1 MPSAAV
7 ASSAPAEE
15 PDPAPIAA
23 FASLPILGVS
33 TRFEHAGAKWPRAG
47 IPDVVGVRNVQRL
60 TAGGAYG
67 YRVMWPCHGFPP
79 LFGPRRSLLLA
90 EARCYMEQCLATRV
104 YRRRVST
111 LVARQ

>member
-23 FASLPILGVS
+23 FASLPILGVP
-33 TRFEHAGAKWPRAG
+33 TRFEHAGAKWPRAD

-90 EARCYMEQCLATRV
+90 EARCYMGSNAL
-104 YRRRVST
+104 RRAST
-111 LVARQ
+111 EGLSAL